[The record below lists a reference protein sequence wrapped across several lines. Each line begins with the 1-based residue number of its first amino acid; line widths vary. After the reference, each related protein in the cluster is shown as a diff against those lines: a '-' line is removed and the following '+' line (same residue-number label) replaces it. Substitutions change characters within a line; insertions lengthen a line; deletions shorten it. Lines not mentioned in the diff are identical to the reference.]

1 MPRHRDSG
9 TRMQVFSCSVSTFAF
24 ADTATLVTPGV
35 TPKASNA
42 FALGADI
49 RFWAVCS
56 VNNLWPFSRV
66 DAESTTTNVPNRTRA
81 VTLNER
87 MVSRS
92 SEKNDALALHW
103 HTDAHFTRQTP
114 PAAHRDATSAP
125 RSEPGAED
133 TPRSKASN
141 HRPASLAWWCHRPV
155 DSSPPQVQR
164 PSINPRSC

>member
-1 MPRHRDSG
+1 MFSPRHRDSG
-9 TRMQVFSCSVSTFAF
+9 TRMQVFSCSVFTFAS

-56 VNNLWPFSRV
+56 VSSLWPFSKV

-81 VTLNER
+81 VALNER
-87 MVSRS
+87 MVSRG

-103 HTDAHFTRQTP
+103 HTDTNFTRQMP
-114 PAAHRDATSAP
+114 PTYTEGRPVWTEVRAGGGGRLQTIATAP
-125 RSEPGAED
+125 
-133 TPRSKASN
+133 
-141 HRPASLAWWCHRPV
+141 LAWWCNRLV
-155 DSSPPQVQR
+155 DSSHPQVQP
-164 PSINPRSC
+164 PSINARSC